1 MANMGVRK
9 VTRPKCAGSALR
21 AFVAGCV
28 ILWLVGCTS
37 GTLSGTRQSCESTFG
52 MLEAKKVSCT
62 GSVDTISGSPSLSVI
77 EIGESLNGAFRLET
91 TIRVGQGKAKVR
103 VTDVDDQRV
112 GGEIAPGKPLRI
124 VALVYPENVPGS
136 EDEEER
142 VDLQIEVAEGQE
154 VRDLRYEATLVAQ
167 D

>member
-1 MANMGVRK
+1 M
-9 VTRPKCAGSALR
+9 
-21 AFVAGCV
+21 
-28 ILWLVGCTS
+28 
-37 GTLSGTRQSCESTFG
+37 
-52 MLEAKKVSCT
+52 EAKKVSCT
-62 GSVDTISGSPSLSVI
+62 GSVDTVSGSPSLSVI

-91 TIRVGQGKAKVR
+91 AITVGQGTAKVR

-112 GGEIAPGKPLRI
+112 GGEISPGKPLRI
-124 VALVYPENVPGS
+124 VALVYPDEVPGS

-154 VRDLRYEATLVAQ
+154 VSDLRYEVTLVAQ